1 MRWVAAACCLGLLA
15 GATSTAAQQAGADQM
30 TQLRQDLHL
39 TPAQDAAW
47 SAYAAALQPS
57 ADMVDRHRAAEE
69 LMPTLTTP
77 RRIAL
82 IQANRA
88 RDEADLRRQGQAVIA
103 FYSQLTPE
111 QQRTFDTE
119 TLPRQSGQESR

>member
-1 MRWVAAACCLGLLA
+1 
-15 GATSTAAQQAGADQM
+15 M

>member
-15 GATSTAAQQAGADQM
+15 AATSAAAQQGADQL

-47 SAYAAALQPS
+47 SAYTAALQPS
-57 ADMVDRHRAAEE
+57 AEMVDRHRAAQE

-88 RDEADLRRQGQAVIA
+88 RDEADLRRQGLAVMA

-111 QQRTFDTE
+111 QQRTFDAD
-119 TLPRQSGQESR
+119 TLPRQSGQDSR

>member
-15 GATSTAAQQAGADQM
+15 AATSAAAQQAGADQL

-47 SAYAAALQPS
+47 SAYTAALQPS
-57 ADMVDRHRAAEE
+57 AEMVDRHRAAQE

-88 RDEADLRRQGQAVIA
+88 RDEADLRRQGLAVMA

-111 QQRTFDTE
+111 QQRTFDAD